1 MTTKATRFDSF
12 IKSCTA
18 TKGQSF
24 THTRIPD
31 KEKKIYGGAYV
42 INEEKDDEFLQNYYD
57 KVFIKGELEYMTEKQ
72 LIENGPI
79 LIDLDFRYDTSIT
92 SKQHTEA
99 HLIDMIHEYLIKMSE
114 FINIPSENINCFV
127 LEKKNVNILDTKT
140 KDGVHIIIGLS
151 VHKAIQAMI
160 RDRMVGVLEEIWS
173 DLPIQN
179 TWDEVLDEGVS
190 KGFVNWQLYGSRK
203 PGHEAY
209 LIKNHYILKHDKGDW
224 SIESPAGLTSIDQ
237 FDTKKYFPQLC
248 ARYTTHPASEIKEDK
263 KALFEEAIKGLGRQG
278 KKDTTS
284 STLTWKKS
292 IPHQFIRYD
301 LIKNEAELDAMLAD
315 QFDSL
320 TPTEYKIKETHSY
333 TMALPKEYYGP
344 GSYTKWI
351 RVGWALANT
360 HPKMFLTWLK
370 FSCQDGGRGTL
381 TGANGKFDWSNVV
394 DLWEEWKKFEF
405 MTSDG
410 LSKRSIMYWAKNDAL
425 KKYHEIRSE
434 TIDYYIDQTVQD
446 ATEFDLATVLFQL
459 YKEEFVCVSIKNN
472 IWYQYKNGRWFEIDS
487 GNALRL
493 CISREMHNE
502 YLMRIHSNTARMQT
516 MEQTDGAYESMRKRT
531 SKLAD
536 IATLLKKTQWKNNIM
551 REARELFYDA
561 DFMENLDQN
570 PHLLCFNNYI
580 IDFKN
585 RTHRKGQPDDYIS
598 KCTNIDYIKLD
609 RKKHGKTIE
618 KLNVFMEQ
626 LFPIK
631 ELREY
636 MWQHLASVLIGTMDN
651 QTFNIYTGSGRN
663 GKSCLV
669 DLMSKGLGEYK
680 GTVPITLITQKRNS
694 IGSTSSEIVQLMGTR
709 YAVMQEPSKGD
720 KINEGIMKEITGG
733 DPIQGRA
740 LFKDTV
746 TFTPQF
752 KLVVCTNTLFDIKSN
767 DDGTWRRIRVCDF
780 KSKFL
785 QKPFED
791 DLNFPK
797 TEYPYQFELD
807 KKLYRYFDEWA
818 PIFMSMLVEK
828 AYETMGLVQ
837 DCDIVKASSDE
848 YREGQDYLAE
858 FAKEKV
864 MRCQGEKI
872 KKTELRNQFKEW
884 YQATYGR
891 GVPNAKELNDFMD
904 KRYGRYR
911 SGGWQNVKIIYD
923 DEDVMEEM

>member
-1 MTTKATRFDSF
+1 MTTKSTRFDSF
-12 IKSCTA
+12 IKACTA
-18 TKGQSF
+18 AKGQSF

-31 KEKKIYGGAYV
+31 KDKKIYGGAYV
-42 INEEKDDEFLQNYYD
+42 VNEEKSDEFLKNYYE

-72 LIENGPI
+72 IIENGPI

-92 SKQHTEA
+92 SKQHSEA

-114 FINIPSENINCFV
+114 IVNVPENVEFNCFV
-127 LEKKNVNILDTKT
+127 LEKKNVNMLDTKT
-140 KDGVHIIIGLS
+140 KDGVHIIIGISL
-151 VHKAIQAMI
+151 HKAVQAMV
-160 RDRMVGVLEEIWS
+160 RDAMVPVLADIWS
-173 DLPIQN
+173 DLPVQN
-179 TWDEVLDEGVS
+179 SWDEVLDEGVS

-209 LIKNHYILKHDKGDW
+209 LIKNHYLLKYESSEWTIEPPAGW
-224 SIESPAGLTSIDQ
+224 SIET

-248 ARYTTHPASEIKEDK
+248 ARYTEHPKCEIKEEKQAMFD
-263 KALFEEAIKGLGRQG
+263 EATKGLGRQG
-278 KKDTTS
+278 KKESKPT
-284 STLTWKKS
+284 TLTWKKAV
-292 IPHQFIRYD
+292 PHEFIRYD
-301 LIKNEAELDAMLAD
+301 LIKTEDELDSMLAD
-315 QFDSL
+315 QFDCL
-320 TPTEYKIKETHSY
+320 TPTEYKIKETHMY
-333 TMALPKEYYGP
+333 AMALPKEYYGP

-370 FSCQDGGRGTL
+370 FSCQEGCRGTL
-381 TGANGKFDWSNVV
+381 AGANGKFDWSNVPE
-394 DLWEEWKKFEF
+394 LWDEWKKFDF
-405 MTSDG
+405 MSADG
-410 LSKRSIMYWAKNDAL
+410 LSKRSIMYWAKNDAP

-459 YKEEFVCVSIKNN
+459 FKERFVCVSIKNN
-472 IWYQYKNGRWFEIDS
+472 IWYEYKNGRWFEIDS

-502 YLMRIHSNTARMQT
+502 YLMRIHTNTARMQT

-585 RTHRKGQPDDYIS
+585 KTHRKGQPDDYIS
-598 KCTNIDYIKLD
+598 KCTNIDYVKLNP
-609 RKKHGKTIE
+609 KKHGKTID
-618 KLNVFMEQ
+618 KLNTFMEQ
-626 LFPIK
+626 LFPIP

-669 DLMSKGLGEYK
+669 DLMSKGLGDYK

-785 QKPFED
+785 PKPFED

-797 TEYPYQFELD
+797 SEYPYQYELD

-858 FAKEKV
+858 FAKEKI
-864 MRCQGEKI
+864 MRCEGEKI

-923 DEDVMEEM
+923 DEDEMDEM